1 MKTCK
6 LTSSVKRKSLAAAC
20 PSLELCV
27 TLGLRRAR
35 QRVAAAAR
43 ASDGGVRWREDEGTV
58 LGSARNHAAR
68 RA

>member
-27 TLGLRRAR
+27 TLGLSLASRKRACEPCR
-35 QRVAAAAR
+35 SYSGPDV
-43 ASDGGVRWREDEGTV
+43 GE
-58 LGSARNHAAR
+58 L
-68 RA
+68 